1 MLLLYHTLVSAGFVL
16 MLPFLPLVWLVS
28 EKRRANLLQR
38 LGIKTGIQKKTGFQ
52 KRIWIHALSVGEV
65 RSALP
70 LVKAVRQRYPKM
82 DIIFTTTTRTGFDTA
97 QHLFCRPG
105 HHLVSQIAYFPF
117 DLPWAVERVRHL
129 ISPDLVCLV
138 ETDLWPGFLHSMLQ
152 NNIPVVLANARLS
165 KKSFHQYRRLGRA
178 GALFFS
184 GLSHVLVQTGKDQ
197 DRFEALGFPKERLT
211 LAGNIKFDQPLLVLD
226 KKQETDLKTWFG
238 IQKTDRLWIAGST
251 HPGEE
256 GMLLA
261 VFHQVQQAVPGLKLV
276 VAPRDP
282 ARCRQVADALARQGH
297 RPRLLSMTRDHPDKT
312 PVMLLDCLGVLSS
325 AYAVCDA
332 AFIGGSL
339 VPFGGHNPL
348 EPAMF
353 KKPILFGPHMDDF
366 SGIVDLLLAQ
376 KAACQAADQDGL
388 AQALQMLL
396 TRPGLAADMGNRA
409 FQVCEKNSGAVER
422 TLDRFCLLGLEDSHV

>member
-38 LGIKTGIQKKTGFQ
+38 LGIKTGIHKKTGFQ

-82 DIIFTTTTRTGFDTA
+82 DIVFTATTRTGFDTA

-138 ETDLWPGFLHSMLQ
+138 ETDLWPGFLHSMQ
-152 NNIPVVLANARLS
+152 KNNIPVVLTNARLS
-165 KKSFHQYRRLGRA
+165 KKSFYQYRRLGRA

-184 GLSHVLVQTGKDQ
+184 GLSHVLVQTGEDQ
-197 DRFEALGFPKERLT
+197 DRFEALGLSKENLT
-211 LAGNIKFDQPLLVLD
+211 RAGNIKFDQPLLVLD
-226 KKQETDLKTWFG
+226 KKQKADLRTWFG

-256 GMLLA
+256 SMLLA
-261 VFHQVQQAVPGLKLV
+261 VFHQVHKAVPGLKLV

-282 ARCRQVADALARQGH
+282 ARCRRVADAMARQGC
-297 RPRLLSMTRDHPDKT
+297 RPRLLSTTRDHPDNT

-325 AYAVCDA
+325 AYGVCDA

-353 KKPILFGPHMDDF
+353 KKPVLFGPHMDDF
-366 SGIVDLLLAQ
+366 SGIAALLLTQ
-376 KAACQAADQDGL
+376 KAACQVADQNDL
-388 AQALQMLL
+388 AHALQMLL

-409 FQVCEKNSGAVER
+409 FEVCEKNSGAVDR
-422 TLDRFCLLGLEDSHV
+422 TLDRFCLLGLEDSNV

>member
-1 MLLLYHTLVSAGFVL
+1 MLLLYNILITVVFVL

-38 LGIKTGIQKKTGFQ
+38 LGIKTGIHKKTGLQ

-70 LVKAVRQRYPKM
+70 LVKAVRKRFPNL
-82 DIIFTTTTRTGFDTA
+82 DIVFTATTRTGFDTA
-97 QHLFCRPG
+97 QDLFCRPG

-117 DLPWAVERVRHL
+117 DLPWAVARVRYL
-129 ISPDLVCLV
+129 VSPDLVCLV

-165 KKSFHQYRRLGRA
+165 QKAFLQYRRLGRA

-184 GLSHVLVQTGKDQ
+184 GLTHVMVQTRQDQ
-197 DRFEALGFPKERLT
+197 DRFEALGLPQERLT
-211 LAGNIKFDQPLLVLD
+211 QAGNIKFDQPIMGLD
-226 KKQETDLKTWFG
+226 KKQKADLQSWFG
-238 IQKTDRLWIAGST
+238 IQKSDRLWIAGST

-256 GMLLA
+256 SILLG
-261 VFHQVQQAVPGLKLV
+261 VFQQVQQAVSGLKLV

-282 ARCRQVADALARQGH
+282 ARCGQVADVMARQGC
-297 RPRLLSMTRDHPDKT
+297 RPRLLSQTRYQPDNT

-353 KKPILFGPHMDDF
+353 RKPVLFGPHMDDF
-366 SGIVDLLLAQ
+366 SGIAALLLAQ
-376 KAACQAADQDGL
+376 KAACQVADKDGL

-409 FQVCEKNSGAVER
+409 FHVCEKNAGAVAR
-422 TLDRFCLLGLEDSHV
+422 TLDRFSLLGLEDSHV

>member
-1 MLLLYHTLVSAGFVL
+1 MILLYHTLVSAGFVFV
-16 MLPFLPLVWLVS
+16 LPFLPFVWLAS

-70 LVKAVRQRYPKM
+70 LVIGVRQRYPKIQ
-82 DIIFTTTTRTGFDTA
+82 IIFTTTTRTGFDTA
-97 QHLFCRPG
+97 QHLFCKPG
-105 HHLVSQIAYFPF
+105 DTMVSRVAYFPF
-117 DLPWAVERVRHL
+117 DLPWAVARIRHL

-152 NNIPVVLANARLS
+152 NNIPVVLTNARLS
-165 KKSFHQYRRLGRA
+165 KKSFNRYHRLGRA

-184 GLSHVLVQTGKDQ
+184 GLSHVLAQTREDR
-197 DRFEALGFPKERLT
+197 DRFEDLGLPNERLT
-211 LAGNIKFDQPLLVLD
+211 LAGNIKFDQPILVLD
-226 KKQETDLKTWFG
+226 QTQKAALKAWFG
-238 IQKTDRLWIAGST
+238 IQKTDKLWIAGST

-256 GMLLA
+256 SILLG
-261 VFHQVQQAVPGLKLV
+261 VFQQVQQTVPGLKLV

-282 ARCRQVADALARQGH
+282 SRCAQVADAMARQGC
-297 RPRLLSMTRDHPDKT
+297 RPGLLSMTRHQPDDT

-339 VPFGGHNPL
+339 VAFGGHNPL

-353 KKPILFGPHMDDF
+353 KKPVVFGPYMDDF
-366 SGIVDLLLAQ
+366 SGIVELLLAR
-376 KAACQAADQDGL
+376 KAACQVADRDGL
-388 AQALQMLL
+388 VLALKRLL

-409 FQVCEKNSGAVER
+409 FQVCEKNAGAVDR
-422 TLDRFCLLGLEDSHV
+422 TLDRLALLGLGDGNV